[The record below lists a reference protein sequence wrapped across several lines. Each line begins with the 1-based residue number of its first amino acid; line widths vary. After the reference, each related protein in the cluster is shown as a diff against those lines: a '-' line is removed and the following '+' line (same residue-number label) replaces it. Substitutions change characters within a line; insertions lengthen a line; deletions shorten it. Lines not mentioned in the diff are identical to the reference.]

1 MNSILLRRMFGL
13 LVVGAAVMW
22 VLVAWRGFFWQHA
35 AMIGIAVMALVYSGL
50 GTVRRLRDLYG
61 ERRDLDE

>member
-1 MNSILLRRMFGL
+1 MSSIPLRRLFWL
-13 LVVGAAVMW
+13 LVVGAAVML
-22 VLVAWRGFFWQHA
+22 VLVSWRGFFWQHA

-50 GTVRRLRDLYG
+50 GTIGRLRDLYD